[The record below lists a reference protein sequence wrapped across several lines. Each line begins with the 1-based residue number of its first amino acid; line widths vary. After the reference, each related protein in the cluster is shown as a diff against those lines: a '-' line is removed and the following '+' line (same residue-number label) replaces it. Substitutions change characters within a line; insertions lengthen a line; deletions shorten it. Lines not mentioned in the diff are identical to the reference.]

1 MERKKTVQ
9 AQIKALQKQLYLI
22 DHKCWYYK
30 TAMEAGTESI
40 HFTKNSDDL
49 SCL

>member
-9 AQIKALQKQLYLI
+9 AQIKALQKQLDLI

-30 TAMEAGTESI
+30 TAM
-40 HFTKNSDDL
+40 
-49 SCL
+49 